1 MLEHYFLLFKM
12 AAETANVIDDGF
24 SFYVDLYGHVDASIR
39 ELLRSKMANLFKSE
53 FRPDVLGKH
62 KTSSSSRAKEK
73 PLGLLG
79 GEDKVRGIL
88 GEATKQ
94 DELLKKTLVPKSKYK
109 PKDGGSSARSKFR
122 SRSRSP
128 YRRGKGNGSRKSG
141 KGGNKYNGTKGA
153 GRKDSRQSRNYSEDE
168 SPRDSGA
175 AKDKSKG
182 KNKKS
187 TNKSNKGEYFLPD
200 SLAAAWPS
208 FFSTTAIMMVTAV
221 GLVVNMIP
229 ALDKL
234 PLAGRISRCIDGW
247 RKICTNNWVCNVVEF
262 GYKIPLKYIPRQ
274 YKVPGNPPVSDAA
287 HEVLIDEAIGL
298 KKKGAVSVVG
308 HATGEYISS
317 YFAVSKLRSPG
328 KFRPILNLKYFNKS
342 VKKYKIKRSVTGQM

>member
-1 MLEHYFLLFKM
+1 MDHLPG
-12 AAETANVIDDGF
+12 A
-24 SFYVDLYGHVDASIR
+24 
-39 ELLRSKMANLFKSE
+39 
-53 FRPDVLGKH
+53 
-62 KTSSSSRAKEK
+62 
-73 PLGLLG
+73 
-79 GEDKVRGIL
+79 
-88 GEATKQ
+88 
-94 DELLKKTLVPKSKYK
+94 
-109 PKDGGSSARSKFR
+109 SSALDQD
-122 SRSRSP
+122 P
-128 YRRGKGNGSRKSG
+128 LT
-141 KGGNKYNGTKGA
+141 GTKGA
-153 GRKDSRQSRNYSEDE
+153 GRRDNRQSRNYSEDE

-308 HATGEYISS
+308 HATGGYISS
-317 YFAVSKLRSPG
+317 YFAVPKLRSPG

-342 VKKYKIKRSVTGQM
+342 VKKYKFKRSVTGQM